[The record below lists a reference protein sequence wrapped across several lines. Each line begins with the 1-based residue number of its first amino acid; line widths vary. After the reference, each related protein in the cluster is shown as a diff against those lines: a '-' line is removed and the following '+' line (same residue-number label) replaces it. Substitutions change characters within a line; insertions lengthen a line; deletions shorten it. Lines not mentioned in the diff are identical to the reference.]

1 MSEKLKHDYVYSMK
15 PTPSHLAV
23 SLMDEEAV
31 RKEIKKALKV
41 TRDNCVELVMKDN
54 HTLGKNPEN
63 IKNWVRIVREEIE
76 SL

>member
-41 TRDNCVELVMKDN
+41 TRDNCVEPVSYTHL
-54 HTLGKNPEN
+54 TLPTTER
-63 IKNWVRIVREEIE
+63 V
-76 SL
+76 